1 MTKYIEEDAV
11 QRIMSAVESADQGI
25 VFFVQNGHC
34 VVYDGVLISAGE
46 RRFEDWFFHNPEGE
60 PTLENVPED
69 MEGAI
74 LAVIPYE
81 PREIA
86 D

>member
-1 MTKYIEEDAV
+1 MTKYVEHDIVE
-11 QRIMSAVESADQGI
+11 RIMSAVESADRGI
-25 VFFVQNGHC
+25 VFFVQNGLC
-34 VVYDGVLISAGE
+34 VVYDNACVSSGE
-46 RRFEDWFFHNPEGE
+46 DMFINWFFHNPEGE

-81 PREIA
+81 PREIV

>member
-1 MTKYIEEDAV
+1 MTKYIEEDSV
-11 QRIMSAVESADQGI
+11 KRIMSAVESADQGI

-34 VVYDGVLISAGE
+34 ILFDRALMSTGDPV
-46 RRFEDWFFHNPEGE
+46 FENWFFHNPDGE